1 MENVEVQSFLEL
13 ARVCLKTEDLPD
25 SIRIPLNTIF
35 AKKSGANLYRPKIVC
50 EKTKGIPQN
59 KHPILKGR
67 RNSVRNILCIW
78 YLLNGDTKKTKEFL
92 QSYAKSGMTE
102 KYDQEL
108 LELANQQYL
117 EFFCLGVVRENVY
130 EIIEALNS
138 SEFDL
143 FRDKLP
149 SPFFSN
155 QNDPSDISPILT
167 AYSQVIP
174 WEDYM
179 GRYEEA
185 EHFFGDK
192 QYEKAKEVLHKL
204 EEDAVIRL
212 PVVEALNKKIKAIEA
227 EAEEAWNYF
236 QKMLN

>member
-13 ARVCLKTEDLPD
+13 ARICLKTEDLPD
-25 SIRIPLNTIF
+25 SIRRPLNTIF
-35 AKKSGANLYRPKIVC
+35 AKKSGANLYRPKIIC

-102 KYDQEL
+102 KYEQEF

-117 EFFCLGVVRENVY
+117 EFFCLGVVRENIH
-130 EIIEALNS
+130 EIIEALKS

-155 QNDPSDISPILT
+155 QNDPSDISPILI

-174 WEDYM
+174 WEYYM

-185 EHFFGDK
+185 ERFFSDK
-192 QYEKAKEVLHKL
+192 HYEKAKEVLRKL

-227 EAEEAWNYF
+227 ETDEAWKYF

>member
-13 ARVCLKTEDLPD
+13 ARIYLKTEDLPD

-35 AKKSGANLYRPKIVC
+35 AKKSGASLYRPKIIC

-102 KYDQEL
+102 IYEQEL
-108 LELANQQYL
+108 QELANQQYL
-117 EFFCLGVVRENVY
+117 EFFCLGVVRENIH
-130 EIIEALNS
+130 EIIETLKS

-155 QNDPSDISPILT
+155 QQDPSDISPILI
-167 AYSQVIP
+167 AYSQDIP

-179 GRYEEA
+179 SRYKEA
-185 EHFFGDK
+185 EFNFSEK
-192 QYEKAKEVLHKL
+192 RCKKAKEVLRKL

-227 EAEEAWNYF
+227 ETDEAWEYF

>member
-13 ARVCLKTEDLPD
+13 ARICLKTEDLPD

-35 AKKSGANLYRPKIVC
+35 AKKSGANLYRPKIIC
-50 EKTKGIPQN
+50 EKTNGIPQN

-67 RNSVRNILCIW
+67 RHSVRNILCIW
-78 YLLNGDTKKTKEFL
+78 YLLNGDTKKTKAFL

-102 KYDQEL
+102 IFEQEL

-117 EFFCLGVVRENVY
+117 EFFCLGVVRENIH
-130 EIIEALNS
+130 EIIETLKS

-143 FRDKLP
+143 FKDKLP

-155 QNDPSDISPILT
+155 HDDPYDMSPILV

-179 GRYEEA
+179 GRYGEA
-185 EHFFGDK
+185 ERFFGDK
-192 QYEKAKEVLHKL
+192 QYEKAKEVLRKL

-212 PVVEALNKKIKAIEA
+212 PVVEALNKKVRAIEV
-227 EAEEAWNYF
+227 ESEEAWEYF

>member
-1 MENVEVQSFLEL
+1 MENVEVQSFLDL

-35 AKKSGANLYRPKIVC
+35 AKKSGANLYRTKIVC

-102 KYDQEL
+102 KYEQEL

-185 EHFFGDK
+185 ERFFGDK

-227 EAEEAWNYF
+227 EANEAWEYF